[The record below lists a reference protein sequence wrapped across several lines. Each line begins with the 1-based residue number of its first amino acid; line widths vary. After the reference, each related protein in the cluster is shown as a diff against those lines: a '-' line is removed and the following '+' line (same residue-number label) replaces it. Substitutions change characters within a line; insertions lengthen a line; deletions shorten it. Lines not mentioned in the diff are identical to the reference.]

1 MRHWMKPFIV
11 GLVVAVALVAVAWL
25 APALLPTTVM
35 EGMMQPSYRM
45 EELVARF
52 VPEVTAAMQRA
63 LASAAGAVLAGY
75 VALSLVHLFARPN
88 GPGEAGAGW
97 RRAVWAVL
105 LIGVLIAATIGAYV
119 HLGVWLTIADDL
131 AAQKW
136 AAALGVGAA
145 IFYWVL
151 TTFGSERMMRPAVP
165 LATRIYPA

>member
-1 MRHWMKPFIV
+1 MRHWMMSFLV
-11 GLVVAVALVAVAWL
+11 GLVIALVLVVVAWL
-25 APALLPTTVM
+25 APALLPTTIM
-35 EGMMQPSYRM
+35 EGMLQPSYRM

-63 LASAAGAVLAGY
+63 LASSAIAVLAGY
-75 VALSLVHLFARPN
+75 VAISLVHLFARPT

-97 RRAVWAVL
+97 RRVAWAIL
-105 LIGVLIAATIGAYV
+105 LVVVAIAAAVGAYA
-119 HLGVWLTIADDL
+119 HLGVWLTITDDL

-136 AAALGVGAA
+136 AASLGLAA
-145 IFYWVL
+145 AVLYWVL